1 MFIGSYRLSFS
12 KIMITM
18 NSEFLVIA
26 GPCVIEDEAMALTTA
41 RTLRSIADDL
51 GITLV
56 YKSSFDKA
64 NRGAFDSPRG
74 PGLEKGLA
82 ILAKVK
88 HETGLAVLTDVH
100 ETDQVNAVAEVADI
114 LQIPAFLSR
123 QTDLIC
129 AAVKTGRQV
138 NIKKGQFMAPDD
150 MVQVVGKAAGALDG
164 DMALAQKQVILCERG
179 TSFGYHNLVVDM
191 AGFAIMRATGCRV
204 IFDASHAVQR
214 PSALGTV
221 SGGNR
226 SAIPALARAAA
237 AVGIDGLFIETHPS
251 PNDAHSDAATVWPLD
266 QLKPLLADV
275 LAIHRLVQAQ
285 NLEQV

>member
-1 MFIGSYRLSFS
+1 MYIDP
-12 KIMITM
+12 
-18 NSEFLVIA
+18 EFLIIA
-26 GPCVIEDEAMALTTA
+26 GPCVIEDEAMALSTA
-41 RTLRSIADDL
+41 MTLRQIANDL
-51 GITLV
+51 GVSIV

-64 NRGAFDSPRG
+64 NRSAFHSQRG
-74 PGLEKGLA
+74 PGLEKGLD
-82 ILAKVK
+82 ILMKVK
-88 HETGLAVLTDVH
+88 RETGLAVLTDVH
-100 ETDQVNAVAEVADI
+100 EADQVKAVAEVADI
-114 LQIPAFLSR
+114 IQIPAFLSR
-123 QTDLIC
+123 QTDLIA
-129 AAVKTGRQV
+129 AAVKSGRHV

-164 DMALAQKQVILCERG
+164 DMALAKERVILCERG

-191 AGFAIMRATGCRV
+191 AGFATMRATGCRV

-214 PSALGTV
+214 PSALGSV

-237 AVGIDGLFIETHPS
+237 ATGIDGVFIETHPS

-275 LAIHRLVQAQ
+275 LAVHRLVKTQNQKQA
-285 NLEQV
+285 